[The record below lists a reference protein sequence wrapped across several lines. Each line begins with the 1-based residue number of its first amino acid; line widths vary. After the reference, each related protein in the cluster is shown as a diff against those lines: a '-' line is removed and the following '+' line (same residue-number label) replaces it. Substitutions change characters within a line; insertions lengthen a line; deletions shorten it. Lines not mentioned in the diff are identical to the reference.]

1 MGGQKVVHCIGPEII
16 PKNAHLS
23 RFDETQ
29 VKGRDF
35 SAIFAIVLKIKK
47 ARGRKINPCKDA
59 SFVSLAIRFCGRGKD
74 LRVSEWRRVADF

>member
-35 SAIFAIVLKIKK
+35 SAIFAIVLKI
-47 ARGRKINPCKDA
+47 RKQ
-59 SFVSLAIRFCGRGKD
+59 GGGK
-74 LRVSEWRRVADF
+74 